1 MKTYGNIYKYF
12 VWIAIL
18 CVSGCSPVYRFNRLV
33 ECHPYLLESVK
44 SDTIHIREGK
54 IVDTFFT
61 FKSETDSFYI
71 NSGIRIERYRDTLR
85 VYFRERNCTTYIE
98 KTEIRPSKVV
108 TETTI
113 RKEIEREGN
122 KGLIKLSLYVFLSL
136 LIVGL
141 LRTLFGKNG

>member
-1 MKTYGNIYKYF
+1 MG
-12 VWIAIL
+12 
-18 CVSGCSPVYRFNRLV
+18 SCSPLYRFNRLV
-33 ECHPYLLESVK
+33 ERHPYLLESVK

-54 IVDTFFT
+54 VVDTFFT

-98 KTEIRPSKVV
+98 KTEIRPSKV

-122 KGLIKLSLYVFLSL
+122 KGLIQLSLYVLLSL